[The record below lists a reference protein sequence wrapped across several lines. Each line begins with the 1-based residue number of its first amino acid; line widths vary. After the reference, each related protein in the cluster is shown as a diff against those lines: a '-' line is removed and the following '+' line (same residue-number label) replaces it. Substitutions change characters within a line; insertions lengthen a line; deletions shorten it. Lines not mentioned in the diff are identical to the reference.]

1 MKYAITSGKTQAEL
15 EAELSKEAGQDA
27 DYLQKERAFRSEKDV
42 FEDFTQEERNQMFGV
57 APATVWENIKGY
69 KNNPDL
75 VNTLAQG
82 EAFAHD
88 LMDSFIASILK
99 RWKLVLAHRII
110 PDNMDTVRQ
119 MVSIHTDSR
128 NSIDDKRFAEVNDLR
143 FYLAKDSDDRKSLF
157 TRIVDAL
164 REEDYDT
171 ASALQIEMNDK
182 MEELEAKYA
191 NYSKNIF

>member
-1 MKYAITSGKTQAEL
+1 
-15 EAELSKEAGQDA
+15 
-27 DYLQKERAFRSEKDV
+27 
-42 FEDFTQEERNQMFGV
+42 
-57 APATVWENIKGY
+57 
-69 KNNPDL
+69 
-75 VNTLAQG
+75 
-82 EAFAHD
+82 
-88 LMDSFIASILK
+88 
-99 RWKLVLAHRII
+99 HRII
-110 PDNMDTVRQ
+110 PDNMDTVRK

-157 TRIVDAL
+157 TRIVEAL
-164 REEDYDT
+164 QSEDYDT